1 MKRSN
6 VMAIACAIG
15 LALGAAASRAETSAA
30 SATGFVVTHRF
41 ETAAVPGKVFEA
53 MLDVGRWW
61 SSRHTWSGDAKNLS
75 LQAGAGGCFCERW
88 PPNSVKHGE
97 VIFYEQYSAL
107 RLRAALGPLQER
119 AVDGI
124 LTFALKPVDGK
135 TGVVV
140 TYRVAGSP
148 DAELAAL
155 AAPVDRVIGEQVARL
170 ARYVETGRPD

>member
-1 MKRSN
+1 VNRYVRLS
-6 VMAIACAIG
+6 
-15 LALGAAASRAETSAA
+15 
-30 SATGFVVTHRF
+30 
-41 ETAAVPGKVFEA
+41 VPP
-53 MLDVGRWW
+53 
-61 SSRHTWSGDAKNLS
+61 

-97 VIFYEQYSAL
+97 VIFSEQDSAL

-140 TYRVAGSP
+140 TYRVAGAP
-148 DAELAAL
+148 EAELAAL